1 MKKYQYIYI
10 VMLYICYNIYAF
22 KCHTHLNSTE
32 LIQISTGGMMVDM
45 KGAIPFTQIRKDLQW
60 IFIPAGSAKASEKAV
75 DHLYSTKDE
84 LQTAGHQQR

>member
-32 LIQISTGGMMVDM
+32 LIQISTGGMMVDI
-45 KGAIPFTQIRKDLQW
+45 KGAIPFTQRFTVDLYPCRFRKGIRK
-60 IFIPAGSAKASEKAV
+60 G
-75 DHLYSTKDE
+75 
-84 LQTAGHQQR
+84 R